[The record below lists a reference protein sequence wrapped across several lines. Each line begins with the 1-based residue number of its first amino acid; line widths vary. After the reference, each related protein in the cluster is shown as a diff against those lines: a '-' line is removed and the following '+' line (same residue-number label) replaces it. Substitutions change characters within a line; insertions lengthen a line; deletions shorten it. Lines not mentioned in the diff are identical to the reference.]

1 MNNSFS
7 FETEVFQTNPGKG
20 DVRIR
25 IRVVGRIDFGC
36 PDLVE
41 VEAADRR
48 YVILIQLDVVLDCLL
63 RANVPVVVF
72 CLHQTEYLYV
82 CPPVMW
88 VPILVRV
95 NNLAPALQLAI
106 LRPAHL
112 RA

>member
-20 DVRIR
+20 DVRTR
-25 IRVVGRIDFGC
+25 ILVVGRIDFGC

-63 RANVPVVVF
+63 RARRPVVFF

-82 CPPVMW
+82 CPP
-88 VPILVRV
+88 ILVQI